1 MKKHQIFLK
10 QYQELPSEQAQTQFL
25 KEYMLRLSPDELVE
39 WIEEDR
45 SEVFQYFED
54 VLTNTQSSDLE
65 VQEVGQHLE
74 DFENVCL
81 LKRNRKK
88 RHNSSF

>member
-25 KEYMLRLSPDELVE
+25 KEYMLQLSPGELVE

-45 SEVFQYFED
+45 SAVFQYFED
-54 VLTNTQSSDLE
+54 VLTNTQSSDSE
-65 VQEVGQHLE
+65 IQEVGQHLE
-74 DFENVCL
+74 DFENIL
-81 LKRNRKK
+81 SIKK
-88 RHNSSF
+88 KQKKAA